1 MWQGSEETGGKPT
14 QVGNIAGDKLR
25 SYIERIERL
34 EEDKA
39 GIASDVRDVFAEA
52 KANGFCT
59 KTMRRILKLRGMK
72 ETERTEQA
80 YMLDLYTRALG
91 MQLELDLSNDERAA
105 RMIEDHK
112 VVEIAKKIHEVLLY
126 IVYEKSGVWVPRTP
140 ADKKLAKKLAEMGFI
155 MDTPAATGTY
165 VITDE
170 GKVEALKAK
179 AAA

>member
-1 MWQGSEETGGKPT
+1 MWQENEENSGKEP

-34 EEDKA
+34 VDDKA
-39 GIASDVRDVFAEA
+39 GIASDIRDVFAEA
-52 KANGFCT
+52 KSNGFCT

-91 MQLELDLSNDERAA
+91 MQLELELDDDARAK
-105 RMIEDHK
+105 RMIDDHK
-112 VVEIAKKIHEVLLY
+112 VVEIAKKIHEVLLH

-140 ADKKLAKKLAEMGFI
+140 SDKKLAKKLAEMGFI
-155 MDTPAATGTY
+155 MDTPAASGTY
-165 VITDE
+165 VITND

-179 AAA
+179 AAS